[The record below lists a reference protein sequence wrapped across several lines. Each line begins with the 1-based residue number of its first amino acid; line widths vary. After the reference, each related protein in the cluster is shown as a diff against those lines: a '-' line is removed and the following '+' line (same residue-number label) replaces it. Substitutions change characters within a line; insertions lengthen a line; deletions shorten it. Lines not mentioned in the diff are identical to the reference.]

1 MPRQFQNILEDS
13 VTISLGYLS
22 ISDQGKKYVNQCL
35 DNNRLS
41 RGEFSAR
48 FEREFAKLHQSQY
61 GVFCNSG
68 TSALQIALA
77 TLKERYGYKDGD
89 EVLVPAIT
97 FIATSNVVLQ
107 NNLIPVFV
115 DVDPYTF
122 NIDPLQI
129 EKNITSKTRAI
140 IPVHLFGLPCNMPY
154 VMSMAAIHD
163 LQVIEDSC
171 ETMFAGINGKS
182 VGSFGDMACFSTY
195 VAHLIVGGVGGLV
208 TTNDPKN
215 AEMCR
220 SLLSHG
226 RDNIYLSIDDDDNV
240 GGAELQRII
249 KRRYSFDR
257 VGYSYR
263 CTELEAALG
272 LAELERWEENIATRR
287 SNARILASALHD
299 RKVPL
304 QLPYTP
310 EGYTHSYM
318 MFPLVCKEG
327 VDREELLM
335 YLEKH
340 DIETRYLFP
349 LLSQPIYRRLFPGM
363 AEKYPVAQFLEK
375 QGFFIGCHQGLTTE
389 DIMYAAD
396 TIAEYFGGL

>member
-1 MPRQFQNILEDS
+1 M
-13 VTISLGYLS
+13 TISLGYLS

-41 RGEFSAR
+41 RGDFSAR
-48 FEREFAKLHQSQY
+48 FEREFSKLHQTQY

-107 NNLIPVFV
+107 NNLTPIFV

-122 NIDPLQI
+122 NMDPNKI
-129 EKNITSKTRAI
+129 REKITSRTRAI
-140 IPVHLFGLPCNMPY
+140 IPVHLFGLPCKMPRI
-154 VMSMAAIHD
+154 MSAAAAYG

-171 ETMFAGINGKS
+171 ETMFAGVNGKS

-240 GGAELQRII
+240 EDAELQRII

-263 CTELEAALG
+263 CTEIEAAIALS
-272 LAELERWEENIATRR
+272 ELERWEMNIATRR
-287 SNARILASALHD
+287 SNARLLTLALLD

-304 QLPYTP
+304 QMPYIP
-310 EGYTHSYM
+310 EGYEHSFM
-318 MFPLVCKEG
+318 MFPMVCKEG
-327 VDREELLM
+327 VDREPLLM
-335 YLEKH
+335 CLEKH
-340 DIETRYLFP
+340 DIETRYMFP
-349 LLSQPIYRRLFPGM
+349 LLSQPVYRRLFPGM
-363 AEKYPVAQFLEK
+363 AEKYPVAQLLEK
-375 QGFFIGCHQGLTTE
+375 QGFFVGMHQGLRAK
-389 DIMYAAD
+389 DIMYVAD
-396 TIAEYFGGL
+396 TIAEYFAGTK

>member
-1 MPRQFQNILEDS
+1 MPN
-13 VTISLGYLS
+13 ISLGYLN

-48 FEREFAKLHQSQY
+48 FEREFAKLHQTQY

-89 EVLVPAIT
+89 EVLVPATT

-107 NNLIPVFV
+107 NNLTPVFV
-115 DVDPYTF
+115 DVDPHTF
-122 NIDPLQI
+122 NMDPWQI
-129 EKNITSKTRAI
+129 EKHITPRTRAI
-140 IPVHLFGLPCNMPY
+140 MPVHLFGLPCDMETIMKISRRHN
-154 VMSMAAIHD
+154 

-171 ETMFAGINGKS
+171 ETMFAGVNGKS

-226 RDNIYLSIDDDDNV
+226 RDNIYLSIDDDNNV
-240 GGAELQRII
+240 GDAELQRII
-249 KRRYSFDR
+249 KRRYRFDR

-263 CTELEAALG
+263 CTEIEAAIALS
-272 LAELERWEENIATRR
+272 ELERWEDNIAARR
-287 SNARILASALHD
+287 SNAQLLKAVLLD

-310 EGYTHSYM
+310 DGYEHSYM
-318 MFPLVCKEG
+318 MFPMVCKEG
-327 VDREELLM
+327 VDREPLLM
-335 YLEKH
+335 HLEKH
-340 DIETRYLFP
+340 SIETRYLFP
-349 LLSQPIYRRLFPGM
+349 LLSQPVYRRLFPGM
-363 AEKYPVAQFLEK
+363 AEKYPVAQLLEK
-375 QGFFIGCHQGLTTE
+375 QGFFIGMHQGLYHS
-389 DIMYAAD
+389 DIRYIAD
-396 TIAEYFGGL
+396 TIAEYFVGAK

>member
-1 MPRQFQNILEDS
+1 MPN
-13 VTISLGYLS
+13 ISLGYLN

-48 FEREFAKLHQSQY
+48 FEREFAKLHQTQY

-89 EVLVPAIT
+89 EVLVPATT

-107 NNLIPVFV
+107 NNLTPVFV
-115 DVDPYTF
+115 DVDPHTF
-122 NIDPLQI
+122 NMDPWQI
-129 EKNITSKTRAI
+129 EKHITPRTRAI
-140 IPVHLFGLPCNMPY
+140 MPVHLFGLPCDMETIMKISRRHN
-154 VMSMAAIHD
+154 

-171 ETMFAGINGKS
+171 ETMFAGVNGKS

-208 TTNDPKN
+208 TTNDPEN

-240 GGAELQRII
+240 EDAELQRII

-263 CTELEAALG
+263 CTEIEAAIALS
-272 LAELERWEENIATRR
+272 ELERWEDNIAARR
-287 SNARILASALHD
+287 SNAQLLKAALLD

-310 EGYTHSYM
+310 EGYEHSFM
-318 MFPLVCKEG
+318 MFPMVCKEG
-327 VDREELLM
+327 VDREPLLM
-335 YLEKH
+335 HLEKH
-340 DIETRYLFP
+340 NIETRYLFP
-349 LLSQPIYRRLFPGM
+349 LLSQPVYRRLFPGM
-363 AEKYPVAQFLEK
+363 AEKYPVAQLLEK
-375 QGFFIGCHQGLTTE
+375 QGFFIGMHQGLYNS
-389 DIMYAAD
+389 DIMYVAD
-396 TIAEYFGGL
+396 TIAEYFAGAK